1 MKHHY
6 ILEFDE
12 LKINGKAMGLCKD
25 PEKKCLLVID
35 SGASVNIIPPW
46 ANDKLK

>member
-1 MKHHY
+1 MERPWDFVRIQRKNS
-6 ILEFDE
+6 I
-12 LKINGKAMGLCKD
+12 KIN
-25 PEKKCLLVID
+25 EKKCLLVID